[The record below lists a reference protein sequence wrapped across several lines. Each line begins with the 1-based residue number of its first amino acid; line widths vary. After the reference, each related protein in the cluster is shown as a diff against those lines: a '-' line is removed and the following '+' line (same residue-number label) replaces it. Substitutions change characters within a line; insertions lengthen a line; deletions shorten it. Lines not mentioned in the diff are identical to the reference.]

1 MGVGEELRGSDAMP
15 KRIASYACLEV
26 AAPLLCQGEGAS
38 PALVDICRRCCVER
52 LEIFGSAAT
61 GDGFDPARSDLDV
74 LVTFTKLAPVAYA
87 EAYFA
92 LRNALET
99 LSGRQVDLLTESSLK
114 NPYLARRVATERKL
128 LFSL

>member
-1 MGVGEELRGSDAMP
+1 
-15 KRIASYACLEV
+15 
-26 AAPLLCQGEGAS
+26 
-38 PALVDICRRCCVER
+38 
-52 LEIFGSAAT
+52 
-61 GDGFDPARSDLDV
+61 
-74 LVTFTKLAPVAYA
+74 VTFTKLAPVAYA